1 MFLSLLMVLLI
12 IPQNGYGQKKKRVA
26 NITVKAVVVNQAGEA
41 VEGAIVTTNEG
52 AFVTR
57 TSTDGTFEIKAKKNS
72 IMFIEAEGYESK
84 EMISDDVKKVGEVM
98 MLRARLL
105 NGQRDKIHLSNSV
118 EFNRRHLASSIS
130 LVKTSNLRSYPDMLL
145 SNTLQG
151 QVSGLLAQSSLGG
164 LGKNA
169 STLTIRGKGT
179 NGDTTPLI
187 IVDGMERS
195 MDFIQE
201 EEIESMY
208 VLKDASAK
216 VLYGARA
223 ANGVIVINTKRGTS
237 YKRNMNVSADYGVG
251 LPTRMPEF
259 LNSYDYVK
267 LYDEARAN
275 DGLTPI
281 YTRDYDG
288 YLNSSGPNDLRYPY
302 VVPL

>member
-145 SNTLQG
+145 S
-151 QVSGLLAQSSLGG
+151 
-164 LGKNA
+164 
-169 STLTIRGKGT
+169 IRYRDKFL
-179 NGDTTPLI
+179 DCW
-187 IVDGMERS
+187 
-195 MDFIQE
+195 
-201 EEIESMY
+201 
-208 VLKDASAK
+208 
-216 VLYGARA
+216 
-223 ANGVIVINTKRGTS
+223 
-237 YKRNMNVSADYGVG
+237 RN
-251 LPTRMPEF
+251 LH
-259 LNSYDYVK
+259 
-267 LYDEARAN
+267 
-275 DGLTPI
+275 
-281 YTRDYDG
+281 
-288 YLNSSGPNDLRYPY
+288 
-302 VVPL
+302 